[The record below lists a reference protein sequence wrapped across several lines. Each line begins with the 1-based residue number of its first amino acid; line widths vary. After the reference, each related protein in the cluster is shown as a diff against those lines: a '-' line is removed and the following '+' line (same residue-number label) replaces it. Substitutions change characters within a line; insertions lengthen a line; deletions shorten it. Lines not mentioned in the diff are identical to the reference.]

1 MVQLSMTY
9 IEKIDDL
16 EIKMTHIKTIK
27 DVCDKKIFLE
37 VEYARCC
44 LMIVKQNETEDN
56 IKEAAEV
63 LQDIQVETYGSMDRR
78 EKVEFILY
86 QMRIM
91 IKMNDLIRL
100 LMVSKK
106 INRKNINHEGL
117 EDLKVIFYSYMIFY
131 HNHENNYHEVSKCY
145 NIIYDTYTKHE
156 EV

>member
-1 MVQLSMTY
+1 
-9 IEKIDDL
+9 
-16 EIKMTHIKTIK
+16 
-27 DVCDKKIFLE
+27 
-37 VEYARCC
+37 
-44 LMIVKQNETEDN
+44 
-56 IKEAAEV
+56 
-63 LQDIQVETYGSMDRR
+63 MDRR